1 MFQFAKLDQ
10 NSVRE
15 DDILAK
21 VARTIKSKRFSA
33 DLVASAVTAVGE
45 YMETVLM
52 MAGGGVVSK
61 VLVPSWCQV
70 AALNTSESWYRL
82 KNENVSAES
91 LLLLIKTVSS
101 IIEVFVGNFGIGHLF
116 LWNQVLVHASL
127 ATLQ

>member
-1 MFQFAKLDQ
+1 
-10 NSVRE
+10 
-15 DDILAK
+15 
-21 VARTIKSKRFSA
+21 
-33 DLVASAVTAVGE
+33 
-45 YMETVLM
+45 
-52 MAGGGVVSK
+52 
-61 VLVPSWCQV
+61 V

-82 KNENVSAES
+82 MNENVSAES